1 MENFDYIVVGAGSAG
16 CALSARLTSAGKHVL
31 LLEAGPADNHPYIH
45 IPGTFIRVHGS
56 KRTWMYRTEPEPFV
70 NQRQVYIP
78 QGRTLGGGSSVNA
91 MIYIRGQ
98 AEDYDHWQ
106 ASGCPGWGWQDVL
119 PVFRRCESNTRLS
132 GLLHGQEGPLKV
144 SDPRHRHP
152 LSQAFVQAAVEAGI
166 PETDDFNGVRQE
178 GAGFYQTTTSQG
190 RRASSS
196 VTYLRPLRNNPKLKV
211 LTDTH
216 VTQLLFDAGRVVGV
230 QALGREG
237 VAIKFSARAEVIIS
251 AGAIASPKLLML
263 SGIGPQSHL
272 QAMGIPTRFHS
283 PGVGENF
290 QDHLSA
296 SVYAQTRRPVSLLG
310 HDRGLLALGHGLKY
324 LANRSGLLSSNVVES
339 GAFVDA
345 TGCGRPDVQFH
356 VVPALVGDIDRL
368 PPGGHGISVNPC
380 VLRPRSRGRLR
391 LTNADPMAEVSLK
404 ANYLS
409 DEYDLRTL
417 VAGVKFARRILRAP
431 AMASLVENMLL
442 LPDHDDVSDQ
452 VFEDYVRSVA
462 KTVFHPVGTCRMGL
476 DANAVVGPDLRVHGI
491 RGLRVADASIMPTIV
506 SGNTNAPS
514 IMIGERCADFI
525 LGYAI
530 A

>member
-1 MENFDYIVVGAGSAG
+1 MQTFDYIVVGAGSAG
-16 CALSARLTSAGKHVL
+16 CALSARLASAGKQVL

-56 KRTWMYRTEPEPFV
+56 RRTWMYRTEPEPFV

-98 AEDYDHWQ
+98 AQDYDDWQ
-106 ASGCPGWGWQDVL
+106 ANGCPGWGWQDVL
-119 PVFRRCESNTRLS
+119 PVFRRCETNVRL
-132 GLLHGQEGPLKV
+132 GGALHGQNGPLSV
-144 SDPRHRHP
+144 SDAGHRHA
-152 LSQAFVQAAVEAGI
+152 LSRAFVRAAVEAGV
-166 PETDDFNGVRQE
+166 PATDDFNGARQE
-178 GAGFYQTTTSQG
+178 GAGFYQTTTSHG
-190 RRASSS
+190 RRASSA
-196 VTYLRPLRNNPKLKV
+196 VAYIKPLRNNINLKV
-211 LTDTH
+211 LTETH
-216 VTQLLFDAGRVVGV
+216 VTELLFDGARVTGV
-230 QALGREG
+230 RAIDREG
-237 VAIKFSARAEVIIS
+237 VAISFAARAEVIVS

-263 SGIGPQSHL
+263 SGIGPQAHL
-272 QAMGIPTRFHS
+272 DEMGIAMRVHS

-296 SVYAQTRRPVSLLG
+296 SVYAQTLEPVSLLG
-310 HDRGLLALGHGLKY
+310 HDRGLRALGHGLKY

-368 PPGGHGISVNPC
+368 PPSGHGISINPC
-380 VLRPRSRGRLR
+380 ALRPRSRGQLR
-391 LTNADPMAEVSLK
+391 LKSADPMQEVSLK

-409 DEYDLRTL
+409 DEHDLRTM

-431 AMASLVENMLL
+431 ALASVVEKMLL
-442 LPDHDDVSDQ
+442 LPDHDDIPDRVL
-452 VFEDYVRSVA
+452 EDYVRSVA
-462 KTVFHPVGTCRMGL
+462 KTVFHPAGTCRMGT
-476 DANAVVGPDLRVHGI
+476 DANAVVGPDLRVHGVQ
-491 RGLRVADASIMPTIV
+491 GLRVADASIMPTIV
-506 SGNTNAPS
+506 SGNTNAPC

-525 LGYAI
+525 LGSA

>member
-1 MENFDYIVVGAGSAG
+1 MKTVDYIVVGAGSAG
-16 CALSARLTSAGKHVL
+16 CALSARLASAGKQVL

-45 IPGTFIRVHGS
+45 IPGTFIRVHGTR
-56 KRTWMYRTEPEPFV
+56 RTWMYRTEPEPFV

-98 AEDYDHWQ
+98 AQDYDHWE
-106 ASGCPGWGWQDVL
+106 ASGCPGWSWQDVL
-119 PVFRRCESNTRLS
+119 PVFRRCESNARL
-132 GLLHGQEGPLKV
+132 GGELHGQQGPLNV
-144 SDPRHRHP
+144 SDPRHHHA
-152 LSQAFVQAAVEAGI
+152 LSRAFVQAAVEVGVPA
-166 PETDDFNGVRQE
+166 TDDFNGARQE

-190 RRASSS
+190 RRASSAVS
-196 VTYLRPLRNNPKLKV
+196 YLRPLRNDPNLKV

-216 VTQLLFDAGRVVGV
+216 VTELLFDGARVIGV
-230 QALGREG
+230 QATGRDG
-237 VAIKFSARAEVIIS
+237 VAHTFTARAEVIVS

-263 SGIGPQSHL
+263 SGIGPRCHL
-272 QAMGIPTRFHS
+272 DEMGIATRVDAS
-283 PGVGENF
+283 GVGENF

-296 SVYAQTRRPVSLLG
+296 SVYAQTRKPVSLLG
-310 HDRGLLALGHGLKY
+310 HDRGLHALGHGLKY

-368 PPGGHGISVNPC
+368 PPSGHGISINPC
-380 VLRPRSRGRLR
+380 VLRPRSRGQLR
-391 LTNADPMAEVSLK
+391 LKSADPMQEVSLK

-431 AMASLVENMLL
+431 ALANVVHTMLL

-452 VFEDYVRSVA
+452 VLEDYVRSVA
-462 KTVFHPVGTCRMGL
+462 KTVFHPAGTCRMGT
-476 DANAVVGPDLRVHGI
+476 DAAAVVGPDLRVHGVQ
-491 RGLRVADASIMPTIV
+491 GLRVADASIMPTIV

-525 LGYAI
+525 LGSA

>member
-1 MENFDYIVVGAGSAG
+1 MQTFDYIVVGAGSAG
-16 CALSARLTSAGKHVL
+16 CALSARLAQAGKQVL

-56 KRTWMYRTEPEPFV
+56 QRTWMYRTEPEPFV

-98 AEDYDHWQ
+98 AQDYDEWQ
-106 ASGCPGWGWQDVL
+106 ASGCPGWGWKDVL
-119 PVFRRCESNTRLS
+119 PVFRRCESNARL
-132 GLLHGQEGPLKV
+132 GGALHGQEGPLKV
-144 SDPRHRHP
+144 SDPTHRHA
-152 LSQAFVQAAVEAGI
+152 LSQAFVEAAVQAGV
-166 PETDDFNGVRQE
+166 PQTDDFNGAKQE
-178 GAGFYQTTTSQG
+178 GAGYYQTTTFQG
-190 RRASSS
+190 RRASSAVS
-196 VTYLRPLRNNPKLKV
+196 YLRPLRRDPH
-211 LTDTH
+211 LTVMTNTH
-216 VTQLLFDAGRVVGV
+216 VTELLFEGNRVTGV
-230 QALGREG
+230 QTINGERVSAR
-237 VAIKFSARAEVIIS
+237 FSARAEVIVS

-263 SGIGPQSHL
+263 SGIGPKAHL
-272 QAMGIPTRFHS
+272 DEIGINARVDS

-296 SVYAQTRRPVSLLG
+296 SVYAQTKAPVSLLG
-310 HDRGLLALGHGLKY
+310 HDRGLRALGHGLKY

-368 PPGGHGISVNPC
+368 PPSGHGISINPC
-380 VLRPRSRGRLR
+380 ALRPRSRGQLR
-391 LTNADPMAEVSLK
+391 LKSADPMEEVSLK

-409 DEYDLRTL
+409 DERDMKTM
-417 VAGVKFARRILRAP
+417 VAGVKLARRILRAP
-431 AMASLVENMLL
+431 ALASVVDNMLL
-442 LPDHDDVSDQ
+442 LPNDDDIPDS
-452 VFEDYVRSVA
+452 VFEDYVRTVA
-462 KTVFHPVGTCRMGL
+462 KTVFHPAGTCRMGT
-476 DANAVVGPDLRVHGI
+476 DAEAVVGPDLKVHGVL
-491 RGLRVADASIMPTIV
+491 GLRVADASIMPTIV

-525 LGYAI
+525 LGSA

>member
-1 MENFDYIVVGAGSAG
+1 MKTVDYIVVGAGSAG
-16 CALSARLTSAGKHVL
+16 CALSARLASAGKQVL

-56 KRTWMYRTEPEPFV
+56 RRTWMYRTEPEPFV

-119 PVFRRCESNTRLS
+119 PVFRRCESNTRL
-132 GLLHGQEGPLKV
+132 GGELHGQHGPLHV
-144 SDPRHRHP
+144 SDPSHRHV
-152 LSQAFVQAAVEAGI
+152 LSRAFVKAAVEAGV
-166 PETDDFNGVRQE
+166 PATEDFNGVRQE
-178 GAGFYQTTTSQG
+178 GAGFYQTTTSHG
-190 RRASSS
+190 RRASSA
-196 VTYLRPLRNNPKLKV
+196 VAYLRPLRNDPNLEV
-211 LTDTH
+211 RTETH
-216 VTQLLFDAGRVVGV
+216 VTQLMFDGVRVIGV
-230 QALGREG
+230 QAAGRDG
-237 VAIKFSARAEVIIS
+237 VAHTFRARAEVIVS

-263 SGIGPQSHL
+263 SGIGPRQHL
-272 QAMGIPTRFHS
+272 DEMGIATRVDA

-296 SVYAQTRRPVSLLG
+296 SVYAQTRKPVSLLG
-310 HDRGLLALGHGLKY
+310 HDRGLHALGHGLKY

-356 VVPALVGDIDRL
+356 VVPALVGDVDRL
-368 PPGGHGISVNPC
+368 PPSGHGISINPC
-380 VLRPRSRGRLR
+380 ALRPRSRGQLR
-391 LTNADPMAEVSLK
+391 LKSADPMQEVSLK

-409 DEYDLRTL
+409 DAHDLHTL
-417 VAGVKFARRILRAP
+417 VAGVKLARRILRAP
-431 AMASLVENMLL
+431 ALAGVVQNMLL
-442 LPDHDDVSDQ
+442 LPDHDEVPDTVL
-452 VFEDYVRSVA
+452 EDYVRSVA
-462 KTVFHPVGTCRMGL
+462 KTVFHPAGTCRMGT
-476 DANAVVGPDLRVHGI
+476 DAAAVVGPDLRVYGVQ
-491 RGLRVADASIMPTIV
+491 GLRVADASIMPTIV

-525 LGYAI
+525 LGSA